1 MGDLITVKWI
11 CTSEQSRVVC
21 SFCLLT
27 IDGFATLDVEDVVCN
42 SLSIKTF
49 FSRGWGWSGMGS
61 GIGYVDQAHLKL
73 KRSASQ
79 SVRTEG
85 VYHYTWP
92 NTIHA
97 RQMSYQRLM
106 IRTVYGIFLK

>member
-1 MGDLITVKWI
+1 MGDLITVRWI
-11 CTSEQSRVVC
+11 CTSEQSSVVC

-61 GIGYVDQAHLKL
+61 GIGYVRLILNSRDLPPRVLGLKVSITTPGPTL
-73 KRSASQ
+73 YMPGK
-79 SVRTEG
+79 
-85 VYHYTWP
+85 
-92 NTIHA
+92 
-97 RQMSYQRLM
+97 
-106 IRTVYGIFLK
+106 